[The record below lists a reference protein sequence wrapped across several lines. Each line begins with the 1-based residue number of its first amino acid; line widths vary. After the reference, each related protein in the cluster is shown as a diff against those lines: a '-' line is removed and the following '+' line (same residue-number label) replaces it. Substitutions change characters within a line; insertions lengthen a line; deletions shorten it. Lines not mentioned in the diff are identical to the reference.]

1 MTFSEF
7 KQFHVNIKIRMIA
20 SFVTDVAEMSIFPF
34 MAIYF
39 SNKLGV
45 TWAGGIL
52 TFITIVSIIFSMY
65 GGFWADQFG
74 RKKVMVAG
82 YIFQTASFFII
93 AFANSPWLESVWLTF
108 IMFFLLSISSRF
120 IDPASEALLI
130 DVSSEEEQPTM
141 YQFIYWSTNV
151 AFAIGIVLG
160 GLFFNTYTFELFLG
174 FAILSIFTLTLTLG
188 WIQDHYV
195 PNNIR
200 DEKKKGVLSGLLSN
214 YTNVLKDSRF
224 MVLCL
229 ATLLVLSL
237 EFQLYGFIAVRLNE
251 EIHTSLLGFTIDGA
265 RMLSILIIINTTIVI
280 FASSI
285 IGKTA
290 RKLNLKTALFM
301 GLLMYVVGY
310 SFLAWNNIM
319 VVLVLAMAIATVGE
333 LLFQPIRSTYVAQLA
348 TKEARGSYK
357 AVSGLSM
364 DAGQVLGS
372 IGLMVSALLSNGMM
386 TGLFLLIGA
395 FGMLGFYWSIQD
407 TRLKASEEVA
417 S

>member
-7 KQFHVNIKIRMIA
+7 KQFHLNIKIRMIA
-20 SFVTDVAEMSIFPF
+20 SFVTDIAEMSIFPF

-45 TWAGGIL
+45 AWAGGIL
-52 TFITIVSIIFSMY
+52 TFTTIISIFFSMY

-93 AFANSPWLESVWLTF
+93 ALANSPWFESVWLTF

-160 GLFFNTYTFELFLG
+160 GLFFKTHTFELFLG
-174 FAILSIFTLTLTLG
+174 FAILSIFTLTFTLG
-188 WIQDHYV
+188 WIQDHYE
-195 PNNIR
+195 PNNTR

-251 EIHTSLLGFTIDGA
+251 EIQTSLLGFTIDGA

-290 RKLNLKTALFM
+290 RKLNLTTALFM

-357 AVSGLSM
+357 AISGLSM

-372 IGLMVSALLSNGMM
+372 IGLMLSALLSNGMM

>member
-160 GLFFNTYTFELFLG
+160 GLFFNTHTFELFLG

-386 TGLFLLIGA
+386 TGLFLLISA